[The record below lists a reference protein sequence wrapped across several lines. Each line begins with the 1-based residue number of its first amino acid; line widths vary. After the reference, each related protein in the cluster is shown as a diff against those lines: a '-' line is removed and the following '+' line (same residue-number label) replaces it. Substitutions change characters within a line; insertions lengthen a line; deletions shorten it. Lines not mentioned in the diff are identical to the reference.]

1 MLFNPA
7 TSTTL
12 NTCRTRLGSFGVA
25 AILVLIGSE
34 GRADDP
40 PKPEATPLPAFT
52 IKGVEP
58 RAFDADSPLAEGW
71 PAATKPGM
79 IEVKKFP
86 AYRGAVASAKDA
98 SMGSDNILFFSL
110 FNHITKS
117 DVAMTAPVVNEFDPA
132 MLAEPGAKGDVEM
145 EFVYRTPTT
154 GTVGRG
160 VGAVMVEDRPA
171 GSFVCL
177 GIQGEMDPE
186 KLRLAVKTLTDW
198 LEEHEAEWVASGN
211 PRRLG
216 YHAPMV
222 DQDKRWWEVQIPV
235 TPVAPAE

>member
-1 MLFNPA
+1 MMRYFSRSITLPA
-7 TSTTL
+7 R
-12 NTCRTRLGSFGVA
+12 RTRLGSFGLA
-25 AILVLIGSE
+25 AVLLQLGSDVE
-34 GRADDP
+34 ADDP
-40 PKPEATPLPAFT
+40 PTAPLSAFT

-86 AYRGAVASAKDA
+86 AYRGAVARAKDA
-98 SMGSDNILFFSL
+98 SMGSDNVLFFSL

-117 DVAMTAPVVNEFDPA
+117 DVAMTAPVVNEFDPSMIA
-132 MLAEPGAKGDVEM
+132 DSAAKGDIEM

-154 GTVGRG
+154 GTAGRG

-177 GIQGEMDPE
+177 GVQGDMNPD
-186 KLRLAVKTLTDW
+186 KLRLAIKTLQGW
-198 LEEHEAEWVASGN
+198 LEEHKAEWVASGN
-211 PRRLG
+211 SRRLG

-222 DQDKRWWEVQIPV
+222 NEDKRWWEVQIPV
-235 TPVAPAE
+235 KPVAPVE

>member
-1 MLFNPA
+1 MILHPRRFTTSPA
-7 TSTTL
+7 RR
-12 NTCRTRLGSFGVA
+12 TCLGSFGLAVV
-25 AILVLIGSE
+25 LVLNVSA

-40 PKPEATPLPAFT
+40 PTGPMAPLPAF
-52 IKGVEP
+52 IVQGVEP

-86 AYRGAVASAKDA
+86 AYRGAVARARDA
-98 SMGSDNILFFSL
+98 SMGSENILFFSL

-132 MLAEPGAKGDVEM
+132 MIADPKSTGEIAM

-154 GTVGRG
+154 GAAGKG
-160 VGAVMVEDRPA
+160 VGAVEVEDRPA

-177 GIQGEMDPE
+177 GIQGEMDPA
-186 KLRLAVKTLTDW
+186 KLRLAVQSLQGW
-198 LEEHEAEWVASGN
+198 LDDHKAAWTAAGN

-216 YHAPMV
+216 YHAPMTNE
-222 DQDKRWWEVQIPV
+222 DKRWWEVQIPV
-235 TPVAPAE
+235 KPVAPTE